1 MAGVNLTI
9 SIVAFNANE
18 LNILNKKYRLSEWIG
33 NQNPSTYKLYK
44 LLTEIDLKRL
54 TLNSNWILK

>member
-33 NQNPSTYKLYK
+33 N
-44 LLTEIDLKRL
+44 
-54 TLNSNWILK
+54 